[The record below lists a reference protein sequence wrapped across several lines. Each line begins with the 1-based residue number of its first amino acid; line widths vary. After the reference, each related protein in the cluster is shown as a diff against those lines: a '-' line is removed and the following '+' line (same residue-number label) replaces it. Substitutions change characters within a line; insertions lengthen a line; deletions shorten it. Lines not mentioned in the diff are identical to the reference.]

1 MRERRQPVQSS
12 EVERLL
18 HLATFALPFCSTHGQ
33 ACVSL
38 PLGRDGRQ
46 FWPVRSSRFRD
57 WRLSSFLSESEF
69 PPADRSLRR
78 VLRAIEARAHRS
90 GATYPLHLRVA
101 ARGHPHRPNSLTLDL
116 ANHCGDVVEISP
128 HGWEVTPFTDIC
140 FRRSRGILPL
150 PRPAHT
156 PADTPVP
163 APAETPVSLEPL
175 RALLN
180 LAHPQDWHRILA
192 WLLAALRPALR
203 APLFRA

>member
-38 PLGRDGRQ
+38 LLGRDGRQ

-57 WRLSSFLSESEF
+57 WLLSSFLSESDL
-69 PPADRSLRR
+69 PPGDRSLRR
-78 VLRAIEARAHRS
+78 VLRAIGARAHRS
-90 GATYPLHLRVA
+90 GPISPLHLRVA
-101 ARGHPHRPNSLTLDL
+101 ARGHPHRFTSLTLDL

-128 HGWEVTPFTDIC
+128 HGQEVTPFTDIC

-150 PRPAHT
+150 PRPAG
-156 PADTPVP
+156 TPVP
-163 APAETPVSLEPL
+163 APAETPASLEPL
-175 RALLN
+175 RALLD